1 MKYEFEYSAI
11 QTYLGRYT
19 VEDISDVCLKMTNG
33 LNKEWYMC
41 TSTELGETKIFT
53 LGPVERIDDDTILIL
68 PKFTFKYEKINYNE
82 TNIIKKIDKVLNNG
96 EITEVEEIS
105 KEDFLCL
112 REDWKDAEYY

>member
-1 MKYEFEYSAI
+1 MQHEFEYSAV

-33 LNKEWYMC
+33 LHKEWYIC
-41 TSTELGETKIFT
+41 VSTELGESKIFT
-53 LGPVERIDDDTILIL
+53 LGPIEYFDDKLLML
-68 PKFTFKYEKINYNE
+68 PNFTFKYEKIGYSE
-82 TNIIKKIDKVLNNG
+82 KAIVKKIDKVLNNG
-96 EITEVEEIS
+96 EITDVEEIS

>member
-1 MKYEFEYSAI
+1 MEHEFEYSAV
-11 QTYLGRYT
+11 QTYLARYT
-19 VEDISDVCLKMTNG
+19 VKDISNVCLKMTNG

>member
-1 MKYEFEYSAI
+1 MQHEFEYSAV

-33 LNKEWYMC
+33 LHKEWYIC
-41 TSTELGETKIFT
+41 VSTELGESKIFT
-53 LGPVERIDDDTILIL
+53 FGPIEYFDDKLLIL
-68 PKFTFKYEKINYNE
+68 PGFTFKYERIGYSEKA
-82 TNIIKKIDKVLNNG
+82 IIKKIDKVLNNG
-96 EITEVEEIS
+96 EITDVEEIS

>member
-1 MKYEFEYSAI
+1 MQHEFEYSAV

-33 LNKEWYMC
+33 LHKEWYIC
-41 TSTELGETKIFT
+41 VSTELGESKIFT
-53 LGPVERIDDDTILIL
+53 LGPIEYFNDKLLIL
-68 PKFTFKYEKINYNE
+68 PDFTFKYEKIGYSE
-82 TNIIKKIDKVLNNG
+82 KGIIKKIDKVLNNG
-96 EITEVEEIS
+96 EITDVEEIS

>member
-1 MKYEFEYSAI
+1 MQHEFEYSAV

-33 LNKEWYMC
+33 LHKEWYIC
-41 TSTELGETKIFT
+41 VSTELGESKIFT
-53 LGPVERIDDDTILIL
+53 LGPIEYFDDKLLML
-68 PKFTFKYEKINYNE
+68 PNFTFKYEKIGYSE
-82 TNIIKKIDKVLNNG
+82 KAIIKKIDKVLNNG
-96 EITEVEEIS
+96 EITDVEEIS

>member
-33 LNKEWYMC
+33 LNKEWYIC
-41 TSTELGETKIFT
+41 VSTELGESKIFT
-53 LGPVERIDDDTILIL
+53 LGPIEYFDDKLLIL
-68 PKFTFKYEKINYNE
+68 PDFTFKYERIGYSEKA
-82 TNIIKKIDKVLNNG
+82 IIKKIHKVLNNG
-96 EITEVEEIS
+96 EVTDVEEIS